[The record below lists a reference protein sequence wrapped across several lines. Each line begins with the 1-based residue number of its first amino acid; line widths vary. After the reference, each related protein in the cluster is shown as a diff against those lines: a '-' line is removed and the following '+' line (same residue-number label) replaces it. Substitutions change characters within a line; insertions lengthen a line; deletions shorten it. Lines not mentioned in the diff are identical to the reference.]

1 MGELC
6 RFAPFSKAKGNIFFS
21 RQELNQLLS
30 LYSRRVSS
38 GEWRDYAIDQ
48 NGGRAVFSIFRH
60 SHDSPLFAIA
70 KQTAKS
76 GRSREYVVFRGHC
89 KVKQSAS
96 LSEALSIFQGNLK
109 VIS

>member
-6 RFAPFSKAKGNIFFS
+6 RFTRRPKAKSQVFFS

-38 GEWRDYAIDQ
+38 GEWRDYAIDH
-48 NGGRAVFSIFRH
+48 NSGRAIFSVFRH

-70 KQTAKS
+70 KQRGKS
-76 GRSREYVVFRGHC
+76 GPSREFVVFRGHC
-89 KVKQSAS
+89 KIKQSAN
-96 LSEALSIFQGNLK
+96 LSDALSVFHEQLR
-109 VIS
+109 VVS

>member
-6 RFAPFSKAKGNIFFS
+6 RFAPFSKAKANVFFN
-21 RQELNQLLS
+21 RQELKQLLS

-38 GEWRDYAIDQ
+38 GEWRDYAIDHK
-48 NGGRAVFSIFRH
+48 GGRAIFSVFRH

-70 KQTAKS
+70 KQTSKS
-76 GRSREYVVFRGHC
+76 GRAREYVVFRGHC
-89 KVKQSAS
+89 KVKQSTS
-96 LSEALSIFQGNLK
+96 LSEALSVFQGNLK